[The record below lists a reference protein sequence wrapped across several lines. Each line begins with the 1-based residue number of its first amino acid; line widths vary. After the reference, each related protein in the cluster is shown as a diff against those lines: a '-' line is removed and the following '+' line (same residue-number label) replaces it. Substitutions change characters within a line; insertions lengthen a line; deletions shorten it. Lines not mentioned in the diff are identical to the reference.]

1 MKGPDEQVDTSKGD
15 VRHARIPHPNPL
27 PEGEGSNERL
37 RGFKINLSAWALTHQ
52 QMILYLIIVLM
63 GAGAFSYFSLGRAE
77 DPDFTFK
84 VMAVRTLWPGATAL
98 EVEQQL
104 TERIEKKLQET
115 PWVDVLRSA
124 SKSGESMVFVVL
136 KDYTP
141 KQEVPEAWRQ
151 VRKKLDDIQ
160 HTLPPGVQGPFPN
173 DEFGDVDVNI
183 FALTGDGFDL
193 AALRRYADRIAIDLK
208 HVPDVKRVEL
218 IGVQDEKIYLD
229 ASPARL
235 ASFGVTPA
243 QIGAALQQQ
252 NAILP
257 AGFVETG
264 SDRIWLRVTGDFDS
278 VERIR
283 NTDLLVNGQ
292 YLRLG
297 DIVHVTRGFSDPP
310 SPQMRAGGK
319 PAIGIGI
326 IMDKGGDVIRLGEHL
341 ALAMKTI
348 QASLP
353 VGIAVHVVANQPEV
367 VRGSISL
374 FQDSLGQAILIVL
387 AVSFLSLGWRTG
399 TVVALSIPLV
409 LAITFFM
416 MKVFGI
422 DLQRISLGALVIAL
436 GLLVD
441 DAIIA
446 VEMMVVKMEQGW
458 DKFKAATF
466 AYTSTAFPMLT
477 GTLITAAAFTPV
489 GFSKSAASE
498 YTFSIFAVVTIA
510 LLVSWLVA
518 VVFTPYLGY
527 KLLDPAK
534 LVAKA
539 QRHGEDIYDT
549 PFYRRYRAV
558 LVWCLRNRW
567 KVIFATL
574 LLFVLSIV
582 AFNLGVQK
590 QFFPSASRL
599 ELMVDLWLPQGASH
613 KSSEHEVKRVENLL
627 TKDPSVASYSCYVG
641 NSSPRFFLSLDV
653 KLYSDNFAQCVIVTR
668 SIDAREKLKR
678 RLEQIFTSADGGF
691 THIHP
696 HVSRLENG
704 PPVGY
709 PVQFR
714 VSGADV
720 EQVRSIAAQVSSL
733 MRANPHLQDV
743 SFDWNE
749 KGKGVRIEV
758 DQDKARKLGTSSRD
772 IAQALQGWLNGLA
785 LTQYREGDQLIDV
798 MWRGA
803 RDARSLDR
811 LSELDIPLANGRHV
825 PLSQVAHL
833 VPVLEEDIV
842 WRRDRVPTMTVL
854 ADMTDSTQPATVSGQ
869 LNVQLDAVRAKL
881 PAGYHI
887 EMGGSVEE
895 SAKGE
900 NAIKAVMP
908 LMLVGVITLLMMQ
921 LQSISRTVIVLL
933 TAPLGLIGVT
943 AALLIFQVPFGFVA
957 NLGFIALAGMI
968 MRNSV
973 ILVEQIRQDE
983 EDGKTRWESIISSTV
998 RRFRPITLTASAAI
1012 LAMIPLT
1019 RQVFWGPMAVT
1030 IMGGLVVATL
1040 LTCLFLPALYAA
1052 WFKVRE
1058 A

>member
-1 MKGPDEQVDTSKGD
+1 MKGT
-15 VRHARIPHPNPL
+15 
-27 PEGEGSNERL
+27 
-37 RGFKINLSAWALTHQ
+37 NLSAWALAHQ
-52 QMILYLIIVLM
+52 QMVAYLIIVLM
-63 GAGAFSYFSLGRAE
+63 AAGAISYFNLGRAE

-84 VMAVRTLWPGATAL
+84 VMAVRTLWPGATAK
-98 EVEQQL
+98 EVELEL

-124 SKSGESMVFVVL
+124 SKPGESMVFVVL

-141 KQEVPEAWRQ
+141 KPEVPEAWRQ
-151 VRKKLDDIQ
+151 VRKKLDDMH
-160 HTLPPGVQGPFPN
+160 HTLPAGVQGPFPN
-173 DEFGDVDVNI
+173 DEFGDVQINI

-193 AALRRYADRIAIDLK
+193 AALHRYADRIALELK
-208 HVPDVKRVEL
+208 RVPDVRRVEL

-229 ASPARL
+229 ATPARL
-235 ASFGVTPA
+235 ASFGITPA

-252 NAILP
+252 NALM
-257 AGFVETG
+257 ASGFVDT
-264 SDRIWLRVTGDFDS
+264 STDRIWMRVTGGFDS
-278 VERIR
+278 VEQIR

-292 YLRLG
+292 HLRLG
-297 DIVHVTRGFSDPP
+297 DIVKVSRGLSDPP
-310 SPQMRAGGK
+310 RPRMRVNGQ
-319 PAIGIGI
+319 PAIGLGI
-326 IMDKGGDVIRLGEHL
+326 VMDKGGNVIQLGKNL
-341 ALAMKTI
+341 DAAMKKI
-348 QASLP
+348 SDDLP
-353 VGIAVHVVANQPEV
+353 AGVDVHVIANQPDV
-367 VRGSISL
+367 VKGSISL
-374 FQDSLGQAILIVL
+374 FQDSLGEAILIVL

-416 MKVFGI
+416 MKIFGI

-458 DKFKAATF
+458 DRVKAATF

-518 VVFTPYLGY
+518 VLFTPYIGY

-534 LVAKA
+534 LIEKA

-549 PFYRRYRAV
+549 PFYCRFRATV
-558 LVWCLRNRW
+558 EWCLRNRW
-567 KVIFATL
+567 KVIGGTL

-582 AFNLGVQK
+582 AFGKGVQK

-599 ELMVDLWLPQGASH
+599 ELMVDVWLPQGASL
-613 KSSEHEVKRVENLL
+613 KATEHELVRIEQLL
-627 TKDPSVASYSCYVG
+627 KDDPAVNNYTCYVG
-641 NSSPRFFLSLDV
+641 NSAPRFFLSLDV
-653 KLYSDNFAQCVIVTR
+653 KLFSDNFAQCVIL
-668 SIDAREKLKR
+668 SKDIQAREELKH
-678 RLEQIFTSADGGF
+678 RLEQTFTSATGGF

-714 VSGADV
+714 VSGPDV
-720 EQVRSIAAQVSSL
+720 EQIRLIADQVSAK
-733 MRANPHLQDV
+733 MRANDHLQDV
-743 SFDWNE
+743 SYDWNE
-749 KGKGVRIEV
+749 KVKSVRLIV
-758 DQDKARKLGTSSRD
+758 DQDKARKLGTSSRE
-772 IAQALQGWLNGLA
+772 ISQAMQGWLSGVA
-785 LTQYREGDQLIDV
+785 LTQYREDDQLIDIV
-798 MWRGA
+798 WRGSIDG
-803 RDARSLDR
+803 DARSLDR
-811 LSELDIPLANGRHV
+811 LAELDIPLVNGAHV
-825 PLSQVAHL
+825 PLAQVARL
-833 VPVLEEDIV
+833 VPVLEEAII
-842 WRRDRVPTMTVL
+842 WRRNRIPTMTVL
-854 ADMTDSTQPATVSGQ
+854 ADMADKTQPATVSTQ
-869 LNVQLDAVRAKL
+869 LNAEFDALRATL
-881 PAGYHI
+881 PTGYHI
-887 EMGGSVEE
+887 DMGGSVEE

-900 NAIKAVMP
+900 TAIKAVMP
-908 LMLVGVITLLMMQ
+908 LMLMGVITLLMIQ
-921 LQSISRTVIVLL
+921 LQSISRTIIVLL
-933 TAPLGLIGVT
+933 TAPLGMIGVT
-943 AALLIFQVPFGFVA
+943 FALLLFNVPFGFVA

-973 ILVEQIRQDE
+973 ILVDQIRQDE
-983 EDGKTRWESIISSTV
+983 EDGKSRWEAVIGSTV
-998 RRFRPITLTASAAI
+998 RRFRPITLTAAAAM

-1030 IMGGLVVATL
+1030 IMGGLVVGTL

-1058 A
+1058 E

>member
-1 MKGPDEQVDTSKGD
+1 MKGV
-15 VRHARIPHPNPL
+15 
-27 PEGEGSNERL
+27 
-37 RGFKINLSAWALTHQ
+37 NLSAWALKHQ
-52 QMILYLIIVLM
+52 QMVVYLMVVLTV
-63 GAGAFSYFSLGRAE
+63 AGVLSYFSLGRAE

-84 VMAVRTLWPGATAL
+84 AMAVRTQWPGATTQ
-98 EVEQQL
+98 EVEREL
-104 TERIEKKLQET
+104 TEKIEKKLQET

-124 SKSGESMVFVVL
+124 SKPGESMIFVVL

-141 KQEVPEAWRQ
+141 KPEVPEAWRQ
-151 VRKKLDDIQ
+151 VRKKLDDIR
-160 HTLPPGVQGPFPN
+160 HSLPAGVQGPFPN
-173 DEFGDVDVNI
+173 DEFGDVQINI

-193 AALRRYADRIAIDLK
+193 AALRRYADGVALELK
-208 HVPDVKRVEL
+208 RVPDVKRVEL
-218 IGVQDEKIYLD
+218 IGVQDEKIFLD

-243 QIGAALQQQ
+243 QIAAALQQQ
-252 NAILP
+252 NALAP
-257 AGFVETG
+257 SGFVDT
-264 SDRIWLRVTGDFDS
+264 STDRIWLRVTGGFDNI
-278 VERIR
+278 ERIR
-283 NTDLLVNGQ
+283 NADLLVNGRH
-292 YLRLG
+292 LRLG
-297 DIVHVTRGFSDPP
+297 DIVKVSRGLSDPAKP
-310 SPQMRAGGK
+310 AMRVNGQ
-319 PAIGIGI
+319 PAIGVGI
-326 IMDKGGDVIRLGEHL
+326 VMDKGGNVIGLGENL
-341 ALAMKTI
+341 KAAMKQI
-348 QASLP
+348 QANLP
-353 VGIAVHVVANQPEV
+353 VGVEVHVVANQPEV
-367 VRGSISL
+367 VEGSISL
-374 FQDSLGQAILIVL
+374 FQDSLAEAILIVL

-458 DKFKAATF
+458 DKFQAATF

-510 LLVSWLVA
+510 LGVSWLVA

-534 LVAKA
+534 LVARA
-539 QRHGEDIYDT
+539 QKHGEDIYDT
-549 PFYRRYRAV
+549 PFYRRFRATV
-558 LVWCLRNRW
+558 EWCLRNRW
-567 KVIFATL
+567 KVIVATL

-582 AFNLGVQK
+582 AFGQGVQK
-590 QFFPSASRL
+590 QFFPSSSRL
-599 ELMVDLWLPQGASH
+599 ELLIDIWLPQNASL
-613 KSSEHEVKRVENLL
+613 KATEHETKRIEALL
-627 TKDPSVASYSCYVG
+627 NGNETVTSYSCYVG
-641 NSSPRFFLSLDV
+641 NSAPRFFLSLDV
-653 KLYSDNFAQCVIVTR
+653 KLFSDNYAQCVILTR
-668 SIDAREKLKR
+668 DFKAREQLKHK
-678 RLEQIFTSADGGF
+678 LEQIFTSPNGGF
-691 THIHP
+691 SHIHP
-696 HVSRLENG
+696 HVVRLENG

-714 VSGADV
+714 VSGVDV
-720 EQVRSIAAQVSSL
+720 EQVRVIADQVSAL
-733 MRANPHLQDV
+733 MRGNSHLQDV
-743 SFDWNE
+743 SYDWNE
-749 KGKGVRIEV
+749 KVKSVKVVV
-758 DQDKARKLGTSSRD
+758 DQDKARALGTSSRE
-772 IAQALQGWLNGLA
+772 ISQALQGWLNGVA
-785 LTQYREGDQLIDV
+785 LTQYREDDQLIDV
-798 MWRGA
+798 VWRGTT
-803 RDARSLDR
+803 DARSLDR
-811 LSELDIPLANGRHV
+811 LDGLDIPLANGRHV
-825 PLSQVAHL
+825 PLAQVAKL
-833 VPVLEEDIV
+833 VPVLEEAVI
-842 WRRDRVPTMTVL
+842 WRRNRVPNLTVL
-854 ADMTDSTQPATVSGQ
+854 ADMADKTQPATVSNQ
-869 LNVQLDAVRAKL
+869 LNTQLEVVRAKL
-881 PAGYHI
+881 PAGYRI

-900 NAIKAVMP
+900 KAIKAVMP

-943 AALLIFQVPFGFVA
+943 LALLIFNVPFGFVA

-973 ILVEQIRQDE
+973 ILVDQIRQDE
-983 EDGKTRWESIISSTV
+983 ADGKSSWEAIISSTV
-998 RRFRPITLTASAAI
+998 RRFRPITLTAAAAI

-1058 A
+1058 DEFKP